1 MGYYL
6 SAHRSQCNLLHDT
19 AMHRIDQPSNRTRK
33 KNHIND
39 DSLANVCQQFSIH
52 MNNTQYRNSAHVYK
66 HNFLLSIMY
75 VVRVQRK
82 CTQGNDNWNK
92 TKNCNCALAG
102 RLAKFT
108 RKKCAVFLFGS
119 QTHYFCSPIKSEKIE
134 HFSMQL
140 LSTHNFFFLCYP
152 MNMQILRRFYYWL
165 WTGCLFLLLSR
176 FAFGCGECCV
186 SPKKEVR
193 MYGCASTASILH
205 GCLLEVVRVYACSN
219 ISEREK
225 KRKTKRLDG

>member
-1 MGYYL
+1 MQSLTWYGN
-6 SAHRSQCNLLHDT
+6 AQNRSTFQQNT
-19 AMHRIDQPSNRTRK
+19 Q

-119 QTHYFCSPIKSEKIE
+119 QTHYFCSPIKSEKNWTLFDAIVE
-134 HFSMQL
+134 HTQFLFSL
-140 LSTHNFFFLCYP
+140 LSHEHANFAS
-152 MNMQILRRFYYWL
+152 
-165 WTGCLFLLLSR
+165 FLLLIVNWVPFFTSFSVR
-176 FAFGCGECCV
+176 FRLRWVLCV
-186 SPKKEVR
+186 AEKRSAYVWVR
-193 MYGCASTASILH
+193 
-205 GCLLEVVRVYACSN
+205 
-219 ISEREK
+219 
-225 KRKTKRLDG
+225 